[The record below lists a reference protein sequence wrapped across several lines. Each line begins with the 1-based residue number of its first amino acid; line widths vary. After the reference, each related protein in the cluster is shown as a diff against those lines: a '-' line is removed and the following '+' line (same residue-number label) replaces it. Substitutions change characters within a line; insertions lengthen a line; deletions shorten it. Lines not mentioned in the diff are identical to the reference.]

1 MRAVDKPQVFA
12 ALLGACL
19 LVSTTSVSAA
29 CKYNVDTIHS
39 RTGEKVLWTKWNTFT
54 LVQKGDF
61 AVGSGVS
68 IGDRKYFA
76 LRFGG
81 PGARTKAEVESAFVI
96 PEGGKVLIKL
106 DDDSILELLTD
117 EPFIAEARPN
127 SSEMVVR
134 YQLDAASLDALLTKR
149 ILNIRIET
157 NIGDVDFA
165 YGKKGAKKM
174 QKVLKCIE

>member
-1 MRAVDKPQVFA
+1 MRAVDRPRVFA
-12 ALLGACL
+12 ALLAACFM
-19 LVSTTSVSAA
+19 VSATSASAA
-29 CKYNVDTIHS
+29 CKYNVDTNHS

-68 IGDRKYFA
+68 IGERKYFA

-81 PGARTKAEVESAFVI
+81 PGAKTKAEVDSTFVI

-117 EPFIAEARPN
+117 ESFIADAGPN

-134 YQLDAASLDALLTKR
+134 YLLDADSLDALLNKR

-157 NIGDVDFA
+157 NVGDVDFA

-174 QKVLKCIE
+174 QKVLECIE